1 MVASISA
8 NAKNTRNDGS
18 CAIRGSSS
26 LLVANKHDST
36 AELAAASMVAAKKCP
51 VA

>member
-1 MVASISA
+1 
-8 NAKNTRNDGS
+8 
-18 CAIRGSSS
+18 